1 MADERSSLVA
11 RISSILAMF
20 KAEEWIYFTLT
31 ILVLLGVG
39 ITDYA
44 PASSWLYWVFMIAA
58 LASAAITVEK
68 LQFHVKG
75 APFLKLLSVQL
86 IHWGATLIA
95 VLISLSLVNTGR
107 LTYEGSGLIVL
118 ILLSLATFLDG
129 LHVGWRFYLIG
140 LLLAITTILV
150 AYFERFVWVILLVAV
165 ISIVFAVYL
174 EKYLSSTRFG
184 SDPAETSD
192 RLGHN

>member
-1 MADERSSLVA
+1 MADERMSLVA
-11 RISSILAMF
+11 RINAVLTTF
-20 KAEEWIYFTLT
+20 KAEEWIYFAST

-44 PASSWLYWVFMIAA
+44 PASSWLYWIFMIAA
-58 LASAAITVEK
+58 LATAAIIVEK
-68 LQFHVKG
+68 LRPRVKG
-75 APFLKLLSVQL
+75 APFLNLVAVQL

-118 ILLSLATFLDG
+118 LLLSLATFLDG

-140 LLLAITTILV
+140 LLMAIATIFA
-150 AYFERFVWVILLVAV
+150 AYFERFVWIILLIAA
-165 ISIVFAVYL
+165 ISAVFAVYV
-174 EKYLSSTRFG
+174 EKYLSSDRFG
-184 SDPAETSD
+184 
-192 RLGHN
+192 RG